1 MVQLGLDANGNSI
14 TTGYVI
20 YGMFEVAGTN
30 NLYFNSVYIGGS
42 GVSSSSNTFALVSNV
57 TTGTRFY
64 EDNILWNA
72 RSNASGTG
80 TNYAIS
86 LAALSGATSNY
97 NDLFANGVGGCVA
110 SGAPGCALADW
121 QTFSG
126 QDANSISVDS
136 QYINPNGNALT
147 GDLHI
152 FPTSPCVGAGL
163 TIAGITND
171 FDNGPRANPPA
182 IGADEPPFTPSP
194 TPTATATFTPTPTAT
209 ATFTPTPT
217 ATATFTPTPTPEES
231 PTPTATATFT
241 PTATATATATFTPT
255 PTATATFTPTPTPEE
270 SPTPTATATFT
281 PTATATATFTPTAT
295 ATATGTATATAT
307 ATATPTATATA
318 TVTPPPTPTPT
329 PTPPPAPTALKDT
342 NETFSSFT
350 ANWTSVSGATSY
362 RLDVSTSNTFVTYV
376 TGYQDRNVGN
386 VTSQNV
392 TGLAANTF
400 YYYRVRAFNGNTSP
414 NSNVIKAKT
423 KPH

>member
-1 MVQLGLDANGNSI
+1 M
-14 TTGYVI
+14 
-20 YGMFEVAGTN
+20 
-30 NLYFNSVYIGGS
+30 
-42 GVSSSSNTFALVSNV
+42 SSSSNTFALVSNV

-194 TPTATATFTPTPTAT
+194 TPTARQR
-209 ATFTPTPT
+209 
-217 ATATFTPTPTPEES
+217 S
-231 PTPTATATFT
+231 PPRLQQQRPLLLRLPRRRRSHRRQHLRRAQRQLQR
-241 PTATATATATFTPT
+241 
-255 PTATATFTPTPTPEE
+255 
-270 SPTPTATATFT
+270 
-281 PTATATATFTPTAT
+281 
-295 ATATGTATATAT
+295 
-307 ATATPTATATA
+307 
-318 TVTPPPTPTPT
+318 PPSRLRLGYGDSDSYVYADAYCDGDLHADANTRGEPNPNSDGHVHSNGDRNGYVHSNCDSYGDGDSYSDRNSYGYGNTDSHSHGYGNAASHAYANSSAACCPK
-329 PTPPPAPTALKDT
+329 ALKDS
-342 NETFSSFT
+342 NETASSFT

-376 TGYQDRNVGN
+376 PGYQDRNVGN
-386 VTSQNV
+386 VTS
-392 TGLAANTF
+392 
-400 YYYRVRAFNGNTSP
+400 RM
-414 NSNVIKAKT
+414 
-423 KPH
+423 